1 MYACVYV
8 HVHQN
13 FIFFLFMYVHV
24 YHTTCLPMCV
34 RVHMCK
40 RHTQHLCASG
50 ILFVHVCVI
59 VDKENLE
66 EGKLVCGLPA
76 QYSPRSLSTHPN
88 VKELKSDKGNLLDY
102 IASKGISL

>member
-1 MYACVYV
+1 MCVCARAPKFY
-8 HVHQN
+8 
-13 FIFFLFMYVHV
+13 IFLFMYVHV

-59 VDKENLE
+59 VGKGNLE

-76 QYSPRSLSTHPN
+76 QYSPVAYRHIQMLRS
-88 VKELKSDKGNLLDY
+88 
-102 IASKGISL
+102 